1 MARLEL
7 SARSYGTTARRCCT
21 WAALGLVPA
30 VVAAVCCASFV
41 RRGVGEPD
49 FGAFWLAARAVLH
62 GHSPYAPLATLPPV
76 PSRGFEAYG
85 YPPLTAFLLA
95 PLAALPFLAAKLV
108 FLVVNLGA
116 LVLALRLLGV
126 RDWRCYGVAFVSAP
140 VVESLAT
147 GTLSLL
153 LLLGVAA
160 AWRYRERAVI
170 VGILVAAAASAK
182 LFLWPLWFWLVRTG
196 RRRGAVI
203 AVGACLASVL
213 GLWAV
218 IGFGGLG
225 DYPQRLDR
233 LTRLYGPHSYSTYA
247 LARVLGTGPG
257 HAAQAMYAVGAIAL
271 ALALGFVADDRRS
284 LVALLGVSFLATPIF
299 WPHYLVLLFV
309 PVALASPRLTRAW
322 VVPLLLWVNP
332 TAWSTGHAWRIAG
345 ELGLALLG
353 LAVMLRL
360 PPARLPRLA
369 PA

>member
-7 SARSYGTTARRCCT
+7 TRSLKRCGEWSAF
-21 WAALGLVPA
+21 GLVPA
-30 VVAAVCCASFV
+30 VVATVCCVTFV
-41 RRGVGEPD
+41 RRGVSEPD

-62 GHSPYAPLATLPPV
+62 GHSPYAPLASLPPV

-85 YPPLTAFLLA
+85 YPPLTAFLLT

-126 RDWRCYGVAFVSAP
+126 RDWRCCSVALVSAP

-170 VGILVAAAASAK
+170 VGVLVAAVASAK

-196 RRRGAVI
+196 RRRGAVV
-203 AVGACLASVL
+203 AAGACLASVL

-233 LTRLYGPHSYSTYA
+233 LTRLYGPNSYSTYA
-247 LARVLGTGPG
+247 LTRVLGVGPG
-257 HAAQAMYAVGAIAL
+257 HAAQATYVAGAIAL
-271 ALALGFVADDRRS
+271 VLALGLVGDERRS

-309 PVALASPRLTRAW
+309 PVALASPRLTRVW

-332 TAWSTGHAWRIAG
+332 TAWGNGHAWQIAG
-345 ELGLALLG
+345 ELGLAFLG
-353 LAVMLRL
+353 LAVVLRL
-360 PPARLPRLA
+360 PPARQPRLA